1 MTKKTIEQ
9 PETVTSAQ
17 DVATS
22 AATPC
27 SAAIT
32 ALAPWFGSK
41 RKLAK
46 EIIGELGDHRVYWE
60 PFCGSLA
67 ILMNKEPCVMETVN
81 DLHRDLI
88 NLARVVQH
96 DDEGPRLFQRLS
108 RTAMHEGLLADAW
121 AAIADSEAPEFDP
134 QRAYQYCLVAWL
146 GRNGVAGTASYNGHF
161 CVRYTAN
168 GGHAAKRWLSVIE
181 SVPSWWQ
188 RLQNVTILCRDAFE
202 LLERIEDKERTAIYV
217 DPPYITKGTTYLHDF
232 GMRSKR
238 GQDPHAAADDHRR
251 LAELLGRFRRA
262 RVVVSYYEHELLDE
276 LYPSWTRR
284 HLDATKALVSQ
295 GRRDKNG
302 AVKAPEVLLINGPS
316 LEAQRVLF

>member
-1 MTKKTIEQ
+1 MNK
-9 PETVTSAQ
+9 SN
-17 DVATS
+17 DVD
-22 AATPC
+22 AAPVHPHC

-41 RKLAK
+41 RNLAK
-46 EIIGELGDHRVYWE
+46 YIIAELGDHRVYWE

-96 DDEGPRLFQRLS
+96 DDEGPRLFERLS
-108 RTAMHEGLLADAW
+108 RTAMHEGLFADAS
-121 AAIADSEAPEFDP
+121 AAIADSEASEFDP
-134 QRAYQYCLVAWL
+134 QRAYQYCIVTWL
-146 GRNGVAGTASYNGHF
+146 GRNGVAGTASYSGHF

-168 GGHAAKRWLSVIE
+168 GGHAAKRWRSVIE
-181 SVPSWWQ
+181 SVPAWWQ

-202 LLERIEDKERTAIYV
+202 LLERIDDKERTAIYV
-217 DPPYITKGTTYLHDF
+217 DPPYIVKGATYLHDF

-238 GQDPHAAADDHRR
+238 SQDVAAAADDHRR

-262 RVVVSYYEHELLDE
+262 RVVVSYYEHEMLAE

-295 GRRDKNG
+295 GRRDKTG

-316 LEAQRVLF
+316 RGEPRGLF